1 MKEKIFDKRTFL
13 GGWYIST
20 DLCDDMIK
28 YFKSNKKKQ
37 NVGKVGMQKIDTS
50 IKDSIDLQCTHTDTY
65 PLAEYRTTSKKRFNF
80 NLAYRFYSY
89 T

>member
-28 YFKSNKKKQ
+28 YFKSNKK
-37 NVGKVGMQKIDTS
+37 NILS
-50 IKDSIDLQCTHTDTY
+50 
-65 PLAEYRTTSKKRFNF
+65 
-80 NLAYRFYSY
+80 
-89 T
+89 